1 MRKMILGG
9 AAFAAL
15 MASSLIAGP
24 AMAADLPVEAPI
36 YVERPAAVGL
46 LNWTGFYVGANIGYA
61 RGRGSDDIFDFI
73 AGAPLLSLSQSMSG
87 VIGGGQIGGNW
98 QTGNAVFGLEA
109 DIQGSG
115 QSVSTT
121 APGFMSVTNPDGS
134 ITVVGVTASNTDKV
148 TSFGTLR
155 GRVGIA
161 AGRWLYYVT
170 AGMAYGTWRS
180 NLTVTGVG
188 TASFSS
194 GWNGGVVG
202 GGVEAAIADNWTV
215 RAEYLYL
222 ESRMISN
229 NPFPAAPNLAVNTR
243 VQDSIFRVGLNYMFF
258 TGSVGCRPHVC

>member
-1 MRKMILGG
+1 MRKVVLEGV
-9 AAFAAL
+9 AFAA
-15 MASSLIAGP
+15 LIAGP
-24 AMAADLPVEAPI
+24 AMAADLPIEAPI

-46 LNWTGFYVGANIGYA
+46 LNWTGFYVGANIGYG
-61 RGRGSDDIFDFI
+61 RTRGSDDIFDFI
-73 AGAPLLSLSQSMSG
+73 AGAPLLTLSQTMSG

-115 QSVSTT
+115 QSVSNTV
-121 APGFMSVTNPDGS
+121 PGFTSVTNPDGS
-134 ITVVGVTASNTDKV
+134 VTVVGVTANYTDKV

-161 AGRWLYYVT
+161 AGRLLYYVT

-188 TASFSS
+188 SASFSS
-194 GWNGGVVG
+194 VWNGGTVG
-202 GGVEAAIADNWTV
+202 GGVEAAITDNWTV

-222 ESRMISN
+222 ESRTIRN
-229 NPFPAAPNLAVNTR
+229 TPFPAAPNLAVNTR
-243 VQDSIFRVGLNYMFF
+243 VQDSIFRVGVNYMFF